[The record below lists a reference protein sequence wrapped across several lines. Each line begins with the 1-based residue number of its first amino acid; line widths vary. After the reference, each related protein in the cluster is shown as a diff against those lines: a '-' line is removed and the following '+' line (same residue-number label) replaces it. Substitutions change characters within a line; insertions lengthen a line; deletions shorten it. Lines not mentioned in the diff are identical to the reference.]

1 MAKKKIKKKK
11 KSTKGKT
18 VIKKSTK
25 KTTTAKKKSTS
36 IGGEIGRWYGHKF
49 IVSSKLIRGFDGLQ
63 IKGSCELKDKKKSK
77 QGYASRKGGNPT
89 EISLTVHLSALTGCS
104 VRSEAMKLVSQARAG
119 KSDYFYVAKKKL
131 VTYKLMLTSASVKE
145 VEISHKGT
153 WVNADVA
160 LTMKQCSKGSSSSSS
175 KSKTGSGSKKA
186 SVKKSSPTT
195 SKTSGRSTS
204 KKRTTTI
211 KTTPLHQK
219 SSKTKTRVNVGGGR
233 KSASSV
239 SSATTKINRITGGA
253 KKYTAASKKKCWVN
267 VGGGRRSTH
276 KVTKKGAPR

>member
-1 MAKKKIKKKK
+1 MAKKKVKKKK

-104 VRSEAMKLVSQARAG
+104 VRLEAMKLVSQARAG

-175 KSKTGSGSKKA
+175 KSKTGYGSKKA

-195 SKTSGRSTS
+195 SKTSGKSTS
-204 KKRTTTI
+204 KKRTTTK

-219 SSKTKTRVNVGGGR
+219 SSKTKTWVNVGGGR

>member
-1 MAKKKIKKKK
+1 MAKKKVKKKK

-63 IKGSCELKDKKKSK
+63 IKGSCELQDKKKSK

-160 LTMKQCSKGSSSSSS
+160 LTMKQGSKGSSSSS
-175 KSKTGSGSKKA
+175 KSKTGSKKA
-186 SVKKSSPTT
+186 SVKKTSPTT
-195 SKTSGRSTS
+195 SKTGGKSSS
-204 KKRTTTI
+204 KKKTTAK

-219 SSKTKTRVNVGGGR
+219 SSKTKTWVNVGGGR